1 MSGREKAMM
10 KLIMMMHRRWFGMK
24 TDKDMETLSSPGGSH
39 TSGTEWSM
47 ADRSRPPDILKQR
60 QKKNNQIKPHEEYDG
75 MRVVIFFR
83 SG

>member
-1 MSGREKAMM
+1 MM

-47 ADRSRPPDILKQR
+47 ADRSRPLDILL
-60 QKKNNQIKPHEEYDG
+60 I
-75 MRVVIFFR
+75 MC
-83 SG
+83 S